1 MDVRTSACQGRQVA
15 IPPVPPR
22 TPMQASAAFREMLA
36 SARLPRTMQRQEQ
49 AAHHPDAPPSRREA
63 PPSLPLSECHRGRED
78 SEPGGS
84 SAHERSTERDSSDLD
99 PLARALAWEVP
110 ARSALPGMPDDASA
124 RVDAV
129 RAAVIEPLLQA
140 LVRRAAWGR
149 SPDGRATTL
158 RLEVGDGP
166 LAGATVLITA
176 DSRDLQIELDAPP
189 DIDLEAWKARLRHR
203 LASQG
208 LTAVIA

>member
-1 MDVRTSACQGRQVA
+1 MHPG
-15 IPPVPPR
+15 
-22 TPMQASAAFREMLA
+22 AAFREMLA
-36 SARLPRTMQRQEQ
+36 AARQPRTTQRQ
-49 AAHHPDAPPSRREA
+49 ARTVHHPDAIPSHPDANRDATPGLPPPDR
-63 PPSLPLSECHRGRED
+63 HRGRED

-84 SAHERSTERDSSDLD
+84 SAHESSTTRDALDLD
-99 PLARALAWEVP
+99 PLVRALAWEVP
-110 ARSALPGMPDDASA
+110 VRSAPLAVPDDASA

-129 RAAVIEPLLQA
+129 RATVIEPLLQA

-176 DSRDLQIELDAPP
+176 DSRDLHIELDAPP

-208 LTAVIA
+208 LTATIA